1 METTTPGR
9 DRAEALPLWI
19 EIDIGCIRRNVGR
32 MKALLAPGTRLLA
45 VVKAN
50 AYGHGDVPCATAA
63 LEGGAD
69 WLAVAR
75 VGEGAALRAGGI
87 EAPILL
93 LAEPPPADAA
103 RALSLGLVPTLYTLE
118 GVAAFTAAA
127 EAAGRETAVH
137 VKIDT
142 GMHRYGVAPGD
153 LAGVLRAVEGSGILR
168 TAGLWSHFA
177 VAEDVLNP
185 FTRRQFDLF
194 RRTVDN
200 LGERGAGLV
209 RHMANSAGIMTF
221 PDAHLD
227 MARTGIAIYGIHPS
241 PDLEARVRLEPALSL
256 RARVGLVKRLGA
268 GEAISYGQRYR
279 LERDGIVATIPCGY
293 ADGLRRALTN
303 AGPVLVGGKRR
314 SIAGTVT
321 MDHFLVDMGDDAVA
335 PGDEVVLIGRQGA
348 EEITAQEVAG
358 VLGTIPY
365 EVVCGLSSLIP
376 RIYVESAEAPHEISS
391 RTVPDPATAPA
402 AG

>member
-1 METTTPGR
+1 MTASEATIAGP
-9 DRAEALPLWI
+9 DRAERLPVWI
-19 EIDIGCIRRNVGR
+19 EVDLGCIRRNVGR
-32 MKALLAPGTRLLA
+32 MKALLAPGTMLLA

-69 WLAVAR
+69 WLGVAR
-75 VGEGAALRAGGI
+75 VGEAATLRAAGI

-103 RALSLGLVPTLYTLE
+103 RALSLGLVPTLYTP
-118 GVAAFTAAA
+118 GAVAAFAAAA
-127 EAAGRETAVH
+127 EAAGREAVVH

-153 LAGVLRAVEGSGILR
+153 VPGMLQAVEATGVLRAG
-168 TAGLWSHFA
+168 GLWSHFA

-194 RRTVDN
+194 LRTLEG
-200 LGERGAGLV
+200 LGDRSAGLI

-241 PDLEARVRLEPALSL
+241 PALADSVRLEPALSL

-279 LERDGIVATIPCGY
+279 LEREGNVATIPCGY

-303 AGPVLVGGKRR
+303 AGPVLVGGRPRR
-314 SIAGTVT
+314 IAGAVT

-335 PGDEVVLIGRQGA
+335 PGDEVVLIGRQGT
-348 EEITAQEVAG
+348 EEITAQEVADL
-358 VLGTIPY
+358 LGTIPY

-376 RIYVESAEAPHEISS
+376 RIYVERA
-391 RTVPDPATAPA
+391 R
-402 AG
+402 